1 MATKEIETLIKLQ
14 IPAGQANPAP
24 PVGPVLGQHG
34 LNIMDFC
41 NAFNEKTKELQGTLT
56 PVVITVYK
64 DRSFTFEIKSPPAST
79 LIMKELKLKKG
90 SQEPNKDKVA
100 TITIAQCKKIAEA
113 KTKLSKLVNEKIDS
127 SKTYTI
133 DEAVSIIMEFKR
145 ESFVESVDVAYN
157 LGVDPKH
164 ADQNIRLNLMLPHGA
179 GKEVTVLA
187 LVNADKEKEAQDAG
201 ADFIGNKDYLEKIK
215 GGWTD
220 VDKIVVTP
228 DLMAEIGKLGK
239 ILGPKG
245 LMPNPKAG
253 TVTNDVAKSVKEL
266 KAGKIDVRVEKD
278 GILHSSIGK
287 TSFSEDNL
295 KENFKVFHNAVMS
308 AKPNSFKGTFLNSIS
323 LSSSLGPGIKIGV
336 E

>member
-1 MATKEIETLIKLQ
+1 MNK
-14 IPAGQANPAP
+14 
-24 PVGPVLGQHG
+24 
-34 LNIMDFC
+34 
-41 NAFNEKTKELQGTLT
+41 KTK
-56 PVVITVYK
+56 
-64 DRSFTFEIKSPPAST
+64 F
-79 LIMKELKLKKG
+79 
-90 SQEPNKDKVA
+90 
-100 TITIAQCKKIAEA
+100 
-113 KTKLSKLVNEKIDS
+113 SKLVNEKIDS

-133 DEAVSIIMEFKR
+133 DEAISIIMEFKR

-164 ADQNIRLNLMLPHGA
+164 ADQNIRLNIMLPHGA

-187 LVNADKEKEAQDAG
+187 LVNADKEKEAQDSG
-201 ADFIGNKDYLEKIK
+201 ADFVGNKDYLEKIK

-220 VDKIVVTP
+220 IDKIVVTP
-228 DLMAEIGKLGK
+228 DLMVEIGKLGK

-266 KAGKIDVRVEKD
+266 KAGKIDVRVEKN

-287 TSFSEDNL
+287 TSFSEDDL
-295 KENFKVFHNAVMS
+295 KENFRVFHNAVMNT
-308 AKPNSFKGTFLNSIS
+308 KPNSFKGTFLNSIS
-323 LSSSLGPGIKIGV
+323 LSSSLGPGIKVGV

>member
-1 MATKEIETLIKLQ
+1 MNK
-14 IPAGQANPAP
+14 
-24 PVGPVLGQHG
+24 
-34 LNIMDFC
+34 
-41 NAFNEKTKELQGTLT
+41 KTK
-56 PVVITVYK
+56 
-64 DRSFTFEIKSPPAST
+64 F
-79 LIMKELKLKKG
+79 
-90 SQEPNKDKVA
+90 
-100 TITIAQCKKIAEA
+100 
-113 KTKLSKLVNEKIDS
+113 SKLVNEKIDS

-201 ADFIGNKDYLEKIK
+201 ADFVGNKDYLEKIK
-215 GGWTD
+215 SGWTD

>member
-1 MATKEIETLIKLQ
+1 MNK
-14 IPAGQANPAP
+14 
-24 PVGPVLGQHG
+24 
-34 LNIMDFC
+34 
-41 NAFNEKTKELQGTLT
+41 KT
-56 PVVITVYK
+56 
-64 DRSFTFEIKSPPAST
+64 RF
-79 LIMKELKLKKG
+79 
-90 SQEPNKDKVA
+90 
-100 TITIAQCKKIAEA
+100 
-113 KTKLSKLVNEKIDS
+113 SKLVNEKIDS